1 MGLDNGIV
9 LRRKDN
15 QEFELPLSCCNKY
28 ENSIELCYWRKCYG
42 IRNAIINKLHL
53 SKEGGNYVVDIEDVP
68 AIIRILKHFVDKDIW
83 ENEGESIWDYVED
96 DMKDTLIDDIIV
108 LSKLIDWIKGNPN
121 KDDYVLYFYDSY

>member
-42 IRNAIINKLHL
+42 IRNRIIDKLHL
-53 SKEGGNYVVDIEDVP
+53 PKDGGEYIMDIEDIY

-96 DMKDTLIDDIIV
+96 AMNLIDDIIV